1 MKNRILFFI
10 TIIGLIYLFLL
21 YILKTLCKIRNK
33 TFNKETA
40 LIPLYLTFPLLI
52 LFLICYYNTT
62 YSIIYFIIMSL
73 FGFVHFAVIFC
84 AIHQLLCCFIKKIKP
99 MFSLIIIVLLPFSL
113 WLFGMIWARI
123 IHYDYITLKYK
134 GFQGSFTIAHLSD
147 LHLGVI
153 YKRGFVESVV
163 EKVNKIN
170 PDIVVITGDLM
181 DGRVEIENW
190 VEPFSNVKAP
200 VYFITGNHEHLYGK
214 EAALEKI
221 KNSSLRYIGND
232 VIDIGKINLI
242 GVDYEY
248 YNITDRLD
256 KHKTFIYQ

>member
-1 MKNRILFFI
+1 
-10 TIIGLIYLFLL
+10 
-21 YILKTLCKIRNK
+21 
-33 TFNKETA
+33 
-40 LIPLYLTFPLLI
+40 
-52 LFLICYYNTT
+52 
-62 YSIIYFIIMSL
+62 MSL

>member
-1 MKNRILFFI
+1 MAFRY
-10 TIIGLIYLFLL
+10 G
-21 YILKTLCKIRNK
+21 
-33 TFNKETA
+33 
-40 LIPLYLTFPLLI
+40 
-52 LFLICYYNTT
+52 
-62 YSIIYFIIMSL
+62 
-73 FGFVHFAVIFC
+73 
-84 AIHQLLCCFIKKIKP
+84 
-99 MFSLIIIVLLPFSL
+99 
-113 WLFGMIWARI
+113 WARI
-123 IHYDYITLKYK
+123 IHYDYITLKYR

-181 DGRVEIENW
+181 DETVEIENW
-190 VEPFSNVKAP
+190 LEPFSNVKAP
-200 VYFITGNHEHLYGK
+200 VYFITGNHENLYGK

-221 KNSSLRYIGND
+221 KKSSLRYIGND

-256 KHKTFIYQ
+256 NIKHLFINSQKPNILLYHKPKLYPKELTPYNIFLLLTGHTHGGQMFPLQLVSYLDNKGLAGLYSYNNTYVYVSTGVGTAHSPLRVGSSSVIGVIRIEGE